1 MRPLLSSQLPISP
14 APQHLFTPK
23 APSISSVTCE
33 SDASSQSGSLEPV
46 IFSALCMFDFTSSE
60 AGLLS
65 FRKNEI
71 LDIVKCTD
79 GWWAAMKKGGTI
91 LGWIPQTFVTRLTQE
106 MAEKLQD
113 IREELRGAELKRI
126 EELHYSTRNTTSLSV
141 VNGGSAAPLSPI
153 LESKNPL
160 KVPVRFHPI
169 FI

>member
-1 MRPLLSSQLPISP
+1 MAPQMRPRLSSQLPISP
-14 APQHLFTPK
+14 APRHLFTPK
-23 APSISSVTCE
+23 APSISSNTDSE
-33 SDASSQSGSLEPV
+33 SV

-79 GWWAAMKKGGTI
+79 GWWAAMKKGETI
-91 LGWIPQTFVTRLTQE
+91 LGWIPQTYVTPLTQE

-113 IREELRGAELKRI
+113 IREELRCAELKRV
-126 EELHYSTRNTTSLSV
+126 EDLHYSTQNTSDRS
-141 VNGGSAAPLSPI
+141 APLSPI
-153 LESKNPL
+153 HESMDL
-160 KVPVRFHPI
+160 VKVCLHLI